1 MACPFN
7 HELHAQTSRYEQD
20 APSSSL
26 LSDFDSCI
34 STPSPLP
41 LPSQRKEQSPSTS
54 CQRCSFNQ
62 QTHLTSQQKLH
73 ATLQLWQQNNWS
85 IKAFLKAWVR
95 EEPISGGFNTTHQIM
110 ALQQALEETEL

>member
-7 HELHAQTSRYEQD
+7 HELHALTSHYEQD
-20 APSSSL
+20 MSSSSP

-41 LPSQRKEQSPSTS
+41 SPSQRKEPSPSTS
-54 CQRCSFNQ
+54 CQRHLFNQ
-62 QTHLTSQQKLH
+62 WTCLTSQQKLH

-95 EEPISGGFNTTHQIM
+95 EPISGGF
-110 ALQQALEETEL
+110 